1 MINSS
6 PNLFR
11 QGLPAGV
18 RLAFFASL
26 SVILMLVDG
35 KLKTLDTFRQ
45 AVDAAVIHPA
55 EAATGEAA
63 QLIRFAGQFFT
74 TVRTLQAENEA
85 LRRKNAELSFSLV
98 EFEGLKRENQ
108 QLRLISNARQQLQSS
123 VAIGIIRG
131 ETADA
136 FSRHVEITLG
146 SKDQIEPGMPV
157 LDENGVIGQIV
168 RVRAAIS
175 EVVLL
180 SDPAVQF
187 PVLLPRAGIRCA
199 TTSTGTDHSVELLY
213 VPATADVAENDEVL
227 TSGIDRV
234 FPPGLKVGHVSK
246 VERSSGDAFAR
257 IWVTLSAAPSI
268 GRYVMVAKVNP
279 APAPEAKQEGRSK

>member
-45 AVDAAVIHPA
+45 AVDASIIHPA
-55 EAATGEAA
+55 EATTEEVAR
-63 QLIRFAGQFFT
+63 LFHFAGQFFT
-74 TVRTLQAENEA
+74 TVSALQAENEA
-85 LRRKNAELSFSLV
+85 LRKKNAELHFSLV
-98 EFEGLKRENQ
+98 EFESLKRENQ
-108 QLRLISNARQQLQSS
+108 QLRRISDAQQSLRSS
-123 VAIGIIRG
+123 VAVGVIRG

-136 FSRHVEITLG
+136 FSRHIEITLG
-146 SKDQIEPGMPV
+146 SKDNIEPGMPV

-168 RVRAAIS
+168 RVRAGIS

-187 PVLLPRAGIRCA
+187 PVSLPRAGIRCA
-199 TTSTGTDHSVELLY
+199 TTATGTDHSVELLY
-213 VPATADVAENDEVL
+213 VPSTADVAENDEVL

-234 FPPGLKVGHVSK
+234 FPPGLKIGHVSK
-246 VERSSGDAFAR
+246 VEKSSGDAFAR
-257 IWVTLSAAPSI
+257 IWVTLSATPSI

-279 APAPEAKQEGRSK
+279 APASETLQEARKK